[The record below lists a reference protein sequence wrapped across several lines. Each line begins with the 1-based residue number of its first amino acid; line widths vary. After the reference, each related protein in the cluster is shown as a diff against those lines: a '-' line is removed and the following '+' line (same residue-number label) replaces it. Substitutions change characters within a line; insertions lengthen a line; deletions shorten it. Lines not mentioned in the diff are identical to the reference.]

1 MNSNCELLGGRACR
15 LTASK
20 AIYSSLLTVVILVAV
35 SLAVF
40 MFTTAALGQQTQSD
54 APADAQHNSAQL
66 AERSLYR
73 RAVEAVIWGM
83 PAVNAKL
90 GHFATPFNEGTHWA
104 LPADSDVLEG
114 LQTKIISRVQEAKN
128 RLAVLSQCRCQTL

>member
-1 MNSNCELLGGRACR
+1 MNSVELKLRTLGGRACR

-54 APADAQHNSAQL
+54 APAWIKTAFPSKAAASA
-66 AERSLYR
+66 
-73 RAVEAVIWGM
+73 I
-83 PAVNAKL
+83 
-90 GHFATPFNEGTHWA
+90 
-104 LPADSDVLEG
+104 
-114 LQTKIISRVQEAKN
+114 
-128 RLAVLSQCRCQTL
+128 